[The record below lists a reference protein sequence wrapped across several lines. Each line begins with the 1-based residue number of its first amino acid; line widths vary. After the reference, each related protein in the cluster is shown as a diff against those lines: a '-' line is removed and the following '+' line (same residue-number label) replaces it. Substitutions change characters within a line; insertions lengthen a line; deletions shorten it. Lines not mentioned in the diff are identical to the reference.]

1 MKNQIL
7 FLLCSFFTALLGSEV
22 CHAQTLSTPFEDN
35 MALADYSYNPNS
47 KTLAERI
54 AAREQLTNL
63 ATVYL
68 TVPDA
73 EGKNINDVL
82 FKDRVNNIADYHQTT
97 IQVVENEC
105 NDGTGRALG
114 SFSEAGLLETD
125 GSHKGLMIDYAA
137 HKMMK
142 NFFVAL
148 WTQEWFR
155 LGVIKKWNALA
166 DAGLL
171 STLKEK
177 STAISA
183 TLAHTQP
190 KNAERWSNSLGDFST
205 YSASVSA
212 IGTYLDKRFEYL
224 DKKFNEL
231 AYDEVTVSTLTH
243 AIELQKHGKLTEADI
258 NAIVDK
264 LLERK

>member
-82 FKDRVNNIADYHQTT
+82 FKDSQNNIAEYHQTT
-97 IQVVENEC
+97 IQVVENGC
-105 NDGTGRALG
+105 NDGTERALG
-114 SFSEAGLLETD
+114 SFTEAGLEIKVRGNSTAEMDKRPYRLRFYKDEKDAAGNVTASHKHDMLGYGYQKRNWTLLNNMRD
-125 GSHKGLMIDYAA
+125 GSLM
-137 HKMMK
+137 
-142 NFFVAL
+142 
-148 WTQEWFR
+148 Q
-155 LGVIKKWNALA
+155 
-166 DAGLL
+166 
-171 STLKEK
+171 
-177 STAISA
+177 
-183 TLAHTQP
+183 
-190 KNAERWSNSLGDFST
+190 
-205 YSASVSA
+205 
-212 IGTYLDKRFEYL
+212 
-224 DKKFNEL
+224 
-231 AYDEVTVSTLTH
+231 
-243 AIELQKHGKLTEADI
+243 
-258 NAIVDK
+258 NAITYFHQMTMT
-264 LLERK
+264 RR

>member
-82 FKDRVNNIADYHQTT
+82 FKDRQNNIAEYHQTT
-97 IQVVENEC
+97 IQVVENGC
-105 NDGTGRALG
+105 NDDTGRTLESFTEAVLEIKVRGNSTAEMDKRPYRLRFYKDEKDAAGNVTASHKHDMLG
-114 SFSEAGLLETD
+114 YGYQKRNWTLLNNMRD
-125 GSHKGLMIDYAA
+125 GSLM
-137 HKMMK
+137 
-142 NFFVAL
+142 
-148 WTQEWFR
+148 Q
-155 LGVIKKWNALA
+155 
-166 DAGLL
+166 
-171 STLKEK
+171 
-177 STAISA
+177 
-183 TLAHTQP
+183 
-190 KNAERWSNSLGDFST
+190 
-205 YSASVSA
+205 
-212 IGTYLDKRFEYL
+212 
-224 DKKFNEL
+224 
-231 AYDEVTVSTLTH
+231 
-243 AIELQKHGKLTEADI
+243 
-258 NAIVDK
+258 NAITYFHQMTMT
-264 LLERK
+264 RR